1 MNNKFVM
8 SRSMNVNYIRKYFV
22 RFIYRSMKLARYEC
36 TFEEVEEI
44 LNNCTNPTSEVE
56 IAVKNYAEA
65 WEKVLENK
73 DQEVNKD
80 FLLELHHILMKG
92 LNENV
97 ETELTDIQAEE
108 VHIMINQP
116 AKANTEIAIDVLE
129 YILDKKLFSDG
140 DVRVAIMFANK
151 IMLEGGCGVITIREG
166 LCDEFRVKLKAF
178 HEENG
183 FKQFKNWIYRTSIE
197 GVKHEYY

>member
-8 SRSMNVNYIRKYFV
+8 SRNMNVNFIKKYLT
-22 RFIYRSMKLARYEC
+22 RFIYRSMKLARYEV
-36 TFEEVEEI
+36 TFEQVEEI
-44 LNNCTNPTSEVE
+44 LNSDVAPKSEIE
-56 IAVKNYAEA
+56 IATINFKQA
-65 WEKVLENK
+65 WDKVLEKK
-73 DQEVNKD
+73 DEEIDKD
-80 FLLELHHILMKG
+80 FLLQLHHILMKG

-97 ETELTDIQAEE
+97 ETELTDIQCQE

-166 LCDEFRVKLKAF
+166 LCDEFRKYLKMF

-183 FKQFKNWIYRTSIE
+183 FKQFKNWIYRTSVE

>member
-8 SRSMNVNYIRKYFV
+8 SRSMTVNFIKKYMV
-22 RFIYRSMKLARYEC
+22 RFVYRSMKLARYEVSYDQ
-36 TFEEVEEI
+36 VEDI
-44 LNNCTNPTSEVE
+44 LNNCENPISEEE
-56 IAVKNYAEA
+56 IATRNFYEA
-65 WEKVLENK
+65 WQKVLENK
-73 DQEVNKD
+73 DQDINKD
-80 FLLELHHILMKG
+80 FLLDLHHILMKG

-129 YILDKKLFSDG
+129 YVLDKKLFSDG

-166 LCDEFRVKLKAF
+166 LCDEFRQYLKAF

-183 FKQFKNWIYRTSIE
+183 FKQFKSWIYRTSIE
-197 GVKHEYY
+197 GIKHEYY